1 MEIELAQVGKKYL
14 LEWVLR
20 GVDYHFQSGGR
31 YAITGPNGSGKS
43 TLLKIVCGH
52 LTPSKGTLQYRY
64 QGKNIDRSDAYRLL
78 AYAAPYI
85 ELIEEFTLEEAL
97 QFHRQFKA
105 FQAGLDDKAL
115 IDLLGFERSAK
126 KMIRNFSSGMKQRL
140 KLALN
145 ICSDSPL
152 LLLDEPTTNLDQQGV
167 DWYAQLIEDFG
178 GERTIIV
185 ASNVEVDY
193 AFCTKTLDIRDYK
206 QKVKSK

>member
-1 MEIELAQVGKKYL
+1 MEIELTQVGKKYL

-20 GVDYHFQSGGR
+20 GVDYQFLAGGR

-43 TLLKIVCGH
+43 TLLKMICGH
-52 LTPSKGTLQYRY
+52 LTPSKGTLVYR
-64 QGKNIDRSDAYRLL
+64 QNGKKIDRSEAYRLL
-78 AYAAPYI
+78 SYAAPYI

-97 QFHRQFKA
+97 QFHRQFKS

-115 IDLLGFERSAK
+115 IALLGFERSAK

-140 KLALN
+140 KLVMN
-145 ICSDSPL
+145 ICSDTPL

-167 DWYAQLIEDFG
+167 EWYSQLIADYG
-178 GERTIIV
+178 AQRTIIV

-193 AFCTKTLDIRDYK
+193 AFCTENLDIRNYK
-206 QKVKSK
+206 TKVKA